1 MSASAVYI
9 LITLEKIPDEVQ
21 GATFLAERSTSF
33 INTERSEEIDVCNI
47 IQELGKTFLQNLGAI
62 IHPN

>member
-21 GATFLAERSTSF
+21 GATFLAERSTF